1 MSDVLSFLDTYLGS
15 HKVAGSKHTEIL
27 FTCPFCHHHKPKL
40 AINIATGNWHCWVC
54 NVGGRT
60 LFSLLK
66 KRGASRAQFQE
77 LSKALDLY
85 VPVKVTVH
93 DDTPLVLPAE
103 YRPLWESSR
112 DYEYRNALY
121 YCAKR
126 GLTNDDILRYQL
138 GYCSTGEYAGRVII
152 PSYDAN
158 GQLNFFSGRS
168 YFDSQ
173 MPYKNPPVSKNII
186 GFESLVSWK
195 FPIVICEGPMDAM
208 AIKRNAIPLFG
219 KTIPPNLL
227 KAIFV
232 NEVTDIYLVLDT
244 DALKQSARLAEE
256 FMNNGSNVYLVRL
269 DGKDPNE
276 IGFQKVNTYIRTTQK
291 MTFNLLQKLKVG
303 LLQSS

>member
-1 MSDVLSFLDTYLGS
+1 MFLDSYLGP
-15 HKVAGSKHTEIL
+15 HRVAGSKHAELL

-54 NVGGRT
+54 NTGGRT

-66 KRGASRAQFQE
+66 KRGANRAQFQE

-85 VPVKVTVH
+85 VPVKVTTH
-93 DDTPLVLPAE
+93 ESILTLPNE
-103 YRPLWESSR
+103 FRPLWEPSK
-112 DYEYRNALY
+112 DYEYRHALW
-121 YCAKR
+121 YCTQR
-126 GLTNDDILRYQL
+126 GLTPDDILRYQL
-138 GYCSTGEYAGRVII
+138 GYCGSGDYAGRVII
-152 PSYDAN
+152 PSYDAT

-168 YFDSQ
+168 YYDSQ
-173 MPYKNPPVSKNII
+173 LPYKNPPVSKNII
-186 GFESLVSWK
+186 GFESLVSWT

-219 KTIPPNLL
+219 KTVSPCLL
-227 KAIFV
+227 KAIFT
-232 NEVTDIYLVLDT
+232 NGVTDIYLVLDT

-256 FMNNGSNVYLVRL
+256 FMNNGSSVYLVRL

-291 MTFNLLQKLKVG
+291 MTFNALQKLKVG
-303 LLQSS
+303 LLQTS